1 LAGELAGEEQI
12 ERRTFIPEDNIEMDP
27 NERVCEVMDW
37 FHFGQE
43 RVGYFY
49 HTNEPS
55 SSKTVGNSMTSC
67 QILPITRTR
76 KEMG

>member
-1 LAGELAGEEQI
+1 MAGELAREEQI
-12 ERRTFIPEDNIEMDP
+12 ERHTFIPEDNIEMDP
-27 NERVCEVMDW
+27 NERMCEVMDR

-49 HTNEPS
+49 HTSEPS
-55 SSKTVGNSMTSC
+55 SSETVGNSMTSC
-67 QILPITRTR
+67 QILNITCMQ